1 MKKDLPRI
9 YLDMDGVL
17 CDFSAQIVKAT
28 GKSKAAWLKIPT
40 SRKWDTLRSKID
52 QMLNGTAPI

>member
-1 MKKDLPRI
+1 MKKELPRI

-17 CDFSAQIVKAT
+17 CDFGKQIEKAT

-40 SRKWDTLRSKID
+40 SRKVQSSYSISIHGK
-52 QMLNGTAPI
+52 NP